1 MKFTHHHN
9 ISNGILLMPGAA
21 KKSARAAALL
31 LVGVFGMIVQVQ
43 GVAAQ
48 SVSARLDREAYEAGD
63 EIRLTLSV
71 DLVQAA
77 AVLWPPL
84 EAPLPGMELFSDQTD
99 SLDGQLVRRLSYLQF
114 DTGTYLMPGFPIALV
129 RGRDTNQLATAAL
142 PFTVGL
148 VPVDTADALRP
159 IIERRD
165 VDYKPIPWLMYGF
178 FALLLLS
185 IGGFLFYR
193 YYWSKR
199 PKPIREEPVRPEP
212 VILIDEHALQRLQE
226 LEARR
231 LWQQEQIKPY
241 YSELTDIVREY
252 IERRFGEPALEST
265 TAEIMQRLQP
275 HALSPES
282 AQALG
287 AMLRLADTIKFAKA
301 RPLPDQHQRALRDA
315 VAFVEANRPLAAG
328 TVSPSPETKTPAES

>member
-1 MKFTHHHN
+1 MLF
-9 ISNGILLMPGAA
+9 L
-21 KKSARAAALL
+21 
-31 LVGVFGMIVQVQ
+31 GMFCMTAGLPRVL
-43 GVAAQ
+43 AQ
-48 SVSARLDREAYEAGD
+48 SVSARLDRDVYEAGD

-71 DLVQAA
+71 DMVQAA
-77 AVLWPPL
+77 SVLWPAL
-84 EAPLPGMELFSDQTD
+84 QAPLPGMELLSDSTD
-99 SLDGQLVRRLSYLQF
+99 SRDGQLVRRLSYLQF
-114 DTGTYLMPGFPIALV
+114 DTGAYLLPSFPIGLV
-129 RGRDTNQLATAAL
+129 RGRDTNLLATAVL

-148 VPVDTADALRP
+148 VPVDTADADALRP

-178 FALLLLS
+178 LALLLLS

-199 PKPIREEPVRPEP
+199 PKPVREAPVRPEP
-212 VILIDEHALQRLQE
+212 VVPIDEHALQRLQV
-226 LEARR
+226 LEASR

-282 AQALG
+282 TQTLG
-287 AMLRLADTIKFAKA
+287 TLLRLADIVKFAKA
-301 RPLPDQHQRALRDA
+301 RPMPDQHRRALRDA
-315 VAFVEANRPLAAG
+315 VAFVEANRPLAAAPAG
-328 TVSPSPETKTPAES
+328 PSPATQTPTES